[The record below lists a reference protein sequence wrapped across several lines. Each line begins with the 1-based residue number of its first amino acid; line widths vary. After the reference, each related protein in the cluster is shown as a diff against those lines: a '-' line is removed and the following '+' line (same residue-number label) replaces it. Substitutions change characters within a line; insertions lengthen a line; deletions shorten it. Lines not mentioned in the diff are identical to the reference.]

1 VPGVSTSFAGSCM
14 HREAIQVVEG
24 NITEQEATEFL
35 EGVLAEIHGG
45 MEEAAEPETLD
56 DMEQVAS
63 VS

>member
-1 VPGVSTSFAGSCM
+1 MYA
-14 HREAIQVVEG
+14 R

-35 EGVLAEIHGG
+35 EGVLAEIHGDSD
-45 MEEAAEPETLD
+45 AAEPETLD